1 MSEKIDLSDIKK
13 LDINYIELDP
23 EYQVESDSNTIESD
37 KDTDISDE
45 EKDSIA
51 IFSRK
56 THVQEIHYATVPIEY
71 PKTSEYGVATV
82 YNITALKTMETENKF
97 GVPYSRRDNEEVK
110 KISKAITRKGTRN
123 EERKIALKERELQI
137 CVQEAA
143 ARKAL
148 AEAEAMEPINLEKKE
163 VIRITLNNNIKYNL
177 Y

>member
-1 MSEKIDLSDIKK
+1 
-13 LDINYIELDP
+13 
-23 EYQVESDSNTIESD
+23 
-37 KDTDISDE
+37 
-45 EKDSIA
+45 
-51 IFSRK
+51 
-56 THVQEIHYATVPIEY
+56 
-71 PKTSEYGVATV
+71 
-82 YNITALKTMETENKF
+82 METENKF
-97 GVPYSRRDNEEVK
+97 GVPYSRRDNGEVK
-110 KISKAITRKGTRN
+110 KISKAITRK